1 MHGVQ
6 EENKI
11 LFRILNNAWSMKIF
25 IFFNL
30 KLIVY
35 VWLLALTF
43 TWLLWNSTELYFFF
57 CSVYMY
63 TLDSF
68 NIKS

>member
-30 KLIVY
+30 KLNVY
-35 VWLLALTF
+35 VW
-43 TWLLWNSTELYFFF
+43 
-57 CSVYMY
+57 
-63 TLDSF
+63 
-68 NIKS
+68 